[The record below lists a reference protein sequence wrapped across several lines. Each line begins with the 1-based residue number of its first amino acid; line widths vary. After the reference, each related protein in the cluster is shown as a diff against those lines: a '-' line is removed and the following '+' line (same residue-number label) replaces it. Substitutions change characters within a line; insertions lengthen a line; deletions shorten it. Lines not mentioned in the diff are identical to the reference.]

1 MKKIYLLLL
10 SALSATL
17 SFGQTHSC
25 CSISSSEQFA
35 RLSNDPVFTA
45 SHLAPIPFRYVS
57 EKGKM
62 ITYKTKDGRD
72 VNAFEVMAD
81 KPTDNCVLMIHE
93 WWGLNGYIKQEA
105 EKLQKELGNVN
116 VYALDLY
123 DGKVADNAQDA
134 GRYMGEVKEDRAR
147 AIIQGAIDRAG
158 KKAKIY
164 TIGWCF
170 GGGWSLQASLMAGK
184 QGRGCVMYYGMPE
197 SDLAKLKKLNADVL
211 GIFAEKDAWI
221 TPAVVA
227 TFEKNMKDAGKKITV
242 KSYDADHAFANPSN
256 PKYSKEFAEDAH
268 QRALAFF
275 REHLK

>member
-1 MKKIYLLLL
+1 
-10 SALSATL
+10 
-17 SFGQTHSC
+17 
-25 CSISSSEQFA
+25 
-35 RLSNDPVFTA
+35 
-45 SHLAPIPFRYVS
+45 
-57 EKGKM
+57 
-62 ITYKTKDGRD
+62 
-72 VNAFEVMAD
+72 
-81 KPTDNCVLMIHE
+81 MIHE